1 MYKILISTLAL
12 NPIVFYTLAL
22 ILPERVLLLN
32 IFRVTLPIIGI
43 ICMLL
48 DKALINKYIY
58 KIILFCIVSLV
69 VSIIASPSIQL
80 IGIVFFEHLYYIAYI
95 IFISFLPHRL
105 SFFEFSKTLVILTAF
120 FSIVILLTSPIV
132 FIFEGYARLGNPNL
146 STNISS
152 TVIALTFL
160 ISNYVVE
167 KKVFDSRALR
177 IFFNIIML
185 TALALMFSK
194 TILVSLFIV
203 IILIELKNK
212 NYFLLLPTFFLAAF
226 SIPFLFEKI
235 LSDYLIL
242 SGYTISGR
250 TLLWAQVLSELM
262 EGRFPIGNSRYLM
275 RIVAEERFSL
285 FWSGDNLGQAHNF
298 ILDIVYK
305 LGIFSLIFL
314 AIIIKMM
321 KNIIKFIPNGL
332 YLCLFITIINLT
344 ENGLNYGYEFFILLL
359 LLIYSK
365 QLNSN
370 FKKRYR

>member
-1 MYKILISTLAL
+1 
-12 NPIVFYTLAL
+12 
-22 ILPERVLLLN
+22 
-32 IFRVTLPIIGI
+32 
-43 ICMLL
+43 
-48 DKALINKYIY
+48 
-58 KIILFCIVSLV
+58 
-69 VSIIASPSIQL
+69 
-80 IGIVFFEHLYYIAYI
+80 
-95 IFISFLPHRL
+95 
-105 SFFEFSKTLVILTAF
+105 
-120 FSIVILLTSPIV
+120 
-132 FIFEGYARLGNPNL
+132 
-146 STNISS
+146 
-152 TVIALTFL
+152 
-160 ISNYVVE
+160 
-167 KKVFDSRALR
+167 
-177 IFFNIIML
+177 
-185 TALALMFSK
+185 MFSK

-212 NYFLLLPTFFLAAF
+212 NYILLLPIFFLSAF

>member
-58 KIILFCIVSLV
+58 QIILFCIVSLV

-80 IGIVFFEHLYYIAYI
+80 IGIVFFEHLYYIAYL
-95 IFISFLPHRL
+95 IFISFLPHRP
-105 SFFEFSKTLVILTAF
+105 SFFEFTKTLVILTAF

-185 TALALMFSK
+185 TALVLMFSK

-212 NYFLLLPTFFLAAF
+212 NYILLLPTFFLAAF

-275 RIVAEERFSL
+275 RIVAEDRFSL